1 MSDAQ
6 NTLERRRR
14 VHLSP
19 RLCTVVSYLTDLSVE
34 LGGAVFKNPVMPAS
48 GTYDYFENNADCFP
62 VSELGAVMIKSVHR
76 LRRPGNPGPRIAEV
90 CGGMLNCVGIP
101 SVGIEAFLRDE
112 LPRYENIG
120 TQVILS
126 ISGSE
131 PVHYAE
137 IAELVGDDPR
147 IAALEMN
154 LSCPNVGSGLP
165 FSSDP
170 QLLYDTVRQTR
181 QRTTL
186 PLYAKLSPNV
196 TDIRVSC
203 RAAEDAG
210 ADALTLSNT
219 FRAMTIDIQKRRPY
233 LGNLSGGMSGPAV
246 KPMNMFLVWQA
257 YETVHIPIIAC
268 GGIAS
273 WRDAVEYL
281 MAGASAVQVG
291 SGLPFSSDPQLLY
304 DTVRQTRQRTTLPLY
319 AKLSP
324 NVTDIR
330 VSCRAAEDA
339 GADALTLSNTFRA
352 MTIDIQKRRPYL
364 GNLSGG
370 MSGPAV
376 KPMNMFLVWQAY
388 ETVHIPIIACG
399 GIASWRDAVEYLM
412 AGASAVQVGSCNFN
426 DPMTMHNIIHD
437 LDSYLHRNGIAS
449 VRELCGA
456 AHKQ

>member
-19 RLCTVVSYLTDLSVE
+19 RLCTVVNYLTDLSVE

-76 LRRPGNPGPRIAEV
+76 LQRPGNPGPRIAEV

-291 SGLPFSSDPQLLY
+291 S
-304 DTVRQTRQRTTLPLY
+304 
-319 AKLSP
+319 
-324 NVTDIR
+324 
-330 VSCRAAEDA
+330 
-339 GADALTLSNTFRA
+339 
-352 MTIDIQKRRPYL
+352 
-364 GNLSGG
+364 
-370 MSGPAV
+370 
-376 KPMNMFLVWQAY
+376 
-388 ETVHIPIIACG
+388 
-399 GIASWRDAVEYLM
+399 
-412 AGASAVQVGSCNFN
+412 CNFN

>member
-19 RLCTVVSYLTDLSVE
+19 RLCTVVNYLTDLSVE

-170 QLLYDTVRQTR
+170 QLLYETVRQTR
-181 QRTTL
+181 QRT
-186 PLYAKLSPNV
+186 P
-196 TDIRVSC
+196 
-203 RAAEDAG
+203 
-210 ADALTLSNT
+210 
-219 FRAMTIDIQKRRPY
+219 
-233 LGNLSGGMSGPAV
+233 
-246 KPMNMFLVWQA
+246 
-257 YETVHIPIIAC
+257 
-268 GGIAS
+268 
-273 WRDAVEYL
+273 
-281 MAGASAVQVG
+281 
-291 SGLPFSSDPQLLY
+291 
-304 DTVRQTRQRTTLPLY
+304 LPLY

-426 DPMTMHNIIHD
+426 NPMTMHNIIHD

>member
-19 RLCTVVSYLTDLSVE
+19 RLCTVVNYLTDLSVE

-203 RAAEDAG
+203 
-210 ADALTLSNT
+210 
-219 FRAMTIDIQKRRPY
+219 
-233 LGNLSGGMSGPAV
+233 
-246 KPMNMFLVWQA
+246 W
-257 YETVHIPIIAC
+257 
-268 GGIAS
+268 
-273 WRDAVEYL
+273 
-281 MAGASAVQVG
+281 
-291 SGLPFSSDPQLLY
+291 
-304 DTVRQTRQRTTLPLY
+304 
-319 AKLSP
+319 
-324 NVTDIR
+324 
-330 VSCRAAEDA
+330 AAEDA

>member
-1 MSDAQ
+1 
-6 NTLERRRR
+6 
-14 VHLSP
+14 
-19 RLCTVVSYLTDLSVE
+19 VE

-131 PVHYAE
+131 SVHYAE

-154 LSCPNVGSGLP
+154 LSCPN
-165 FSSDP
+165 
-170 QLLYDTVRQTR
+170 
-181 QRTTL
+181 
-186 PLYAKLSPNV
+186 
-196 TDIRVSC
+196 
-203 RAAEDAG
+203 
-210 ADALTLSNT
+210 
-219 FRAMTIDIQKRRPY
+219 
-233 LGNLSGGMSGPAV
+233 
-246 KPMNMFLVWQA
+246 
-257 YETVHIPIIAC
+257 
-268 GGIAS
+268 
-273 WRDAVEYL
+273 
-281 MAGASAVQVG
+281 VG

>member
-14 VHLSP
+14 VHFSP

-137 IAELVGDDPR
+137 IAELVGDDSR

-154 LSCPNVGSGLP
+154 LSCPN
-165 FSSDP
+165 
-170 QLLYDTVRQTR
+170 
-181 QRTTL
+181 
-186 PLYAKLSPNV
+186 
-196 TDIRVSC
+196 
-203 RAAEDAG
+203 
-210 ADALTLSNT
+210 
-219 FRAMTIDIQKRRPY
+219 
-233 LGNLSGGMSGPAV
+233 
-246 KPMNMFLVWQA
+246 
-257 YETVHIPIIAC
+257 
-268 GGIAS
+268 
-273 WRDAVEYL
+273 
-281 MAGASAVQVG
+281 VG

>member
-19 RLCTVVSYLTDLSVE
+19 RLCTVVNYLTDLSVE

-131 PVHYAE
+131 SVHYAE

-291 SGLPFSSDPQLLY
+291 S
-304 DTVRQTRQRTTLPLY
+304 
-319 AKLSP
+319 
-324 NVTDIR
+324 
-330 VSCRAAEDA
+330 
-339 GADALTLSNTFRA
+339 
-352 MTIDIQKRRPYL
+352 
-364 GNLSGG
+364 
-370 MSGPAV
+370 
-376 KPMNMFLVWQAY
+376 
-388 ETVHIPIIACG
+388 
-399 GIASWRDAVEYLM
+399 
-412 AGASAVQVGSCNFN
+412 CNFN

-437 LDSYLHRNGIAS
+437 LDSYLHRNGITS

>member
-1 MSDAQ
+1 M
-6 NTLERRRR
+6 
-14 VHLSP
+14 
-19 RLCTVVSYLTDLSVE
+19 
-34 LGGAVFKNPVMPAS
+34 FKNPVMPAS

-76 LRRPGNPGPRIAEV
+76 LQRPGNPGPRIAEV

-170 QLLYDTVRQTR
+170 QLLY
-181 QRTTL
+181 
-186 PLYAKLSPNV
+186 
-196 TDIRVSC
+196 
-203 RAAEDAG
+203 
-210 ADALTLSNT
+210 
-219 FRAMTIDIQKRRPY
+219 
-233 LGNLSGGMSGPAV
+233 
-246 KPMNMFLVWQA
+246 
-257 YETVHIPIIAC
+257 H
-268 GGIAS
+268 
-273 WRDAVEYL
+273 
-281 MAGASAVQVG
+281 
-291 SGLPFSSDPQLLY
+291 
-304 DTVRQTRQRTTLPLY
+304 TVRQTRQRTTLPLY

>member
-19 RLCTVVSYLTDLSVE
+19 RLCTVVNYLTDLSVE

-131 PVHYAE
+131 PVHYAD

-181 QRTTL
+181 QRT
-186 PLYAKLSPNV
+186 P
-196 TDIRVSC
+196 
-203 RAAEDAG
+203 
-210 ADALTLSNT
+210 
-219 FRAMTIDIQKRRPY
+219 
-233 LGNLSGGMSGPAV
+233 
-246 KPMNMFLVWQA
+246 
-257 YETVHIPIIAC
+257 
-268 GGIAS
+268 
-273 WRDAVEYL
+273 
-281 MAGASAVQVG
+281 
-291 SGLPFSSDPQLLY
+291 
-304 DTVRQTRQRTTLPLY
+304 LPLY

>member
-19 RLCTVVSYLTDLSVE
+19 RLCTVVNYLTDLSVE

-147 IAALEMN
+147 IAALEVN

-257 YETVHIPIIAC
+257 Y
-268 GGIAS
+268 
-273 WRDAVEYL
+273 
-281 MAGASAVQVG
+281 
-291 SGLPFSSDPQLLY
+291 
-304 DTVRQTRQRTTLPLY
+304 
-319 AKLSP
+319 K
-324 NVTDIR
+324 
-330 VSCRAAEDA
+330 
-339 GADALTLSNTFRA
+339 
-352 MTIDIQKRRPYL
+352 
-364 GNLSGG
+364 
-370 MSGPAV
+370 
-376 KPMNMFLVWQAY
+376 
-388 ETVHIPIIACG
+388 TVHIPIIACG

>member
-19 RLCTVVSYLTDLSVE
+19 RLCTVVNYLTDLSVE

-210 ADALTLSNT
+210 A
-219 FRAMTIDIQKRRPY
+219 
-233 LGNLSGGMSGPAV
+233 
-246 KPMNMFLVWQA
+246 
-257 YETVHIPIIAC
+257 H
-268 GGIAS
+268 
-273 WRDAVEYL
+273 
-281 MAGASAVQVG
+281 
-291 SGLPFSSDPQLLY
+291 
-304 DTVRQTRQRTTLPLY
+304 
-319 AKLSP
+319 
-324 NVTDIR
+324 
-330 VSCRAAEDA
+330 
-339 GADALTLSNTFRA
+339 ALTLSNTFRA

>member
-19 RLCTVVSYLTDLSVE
+19 RLCTVVNYLTDLSVE

-210 ADALTLSNT
+210 ADALTL
-219 FRAMTIDIQKRRPY
+219 A
-233 LGNLSGGMSGPAV
+233 
-246 KPMNMFLVWQA
+246 
-257 YETVHIPIIAC
+257 
-268 GGIAS
+268 
-273 WRDAVEYL
+273 
-281 MAGASAVQVG
+281 
-291 SGLPFSSDPQLLY
+291 
-304 DTVRQTRQRTTLPLY
+304 
-319 AKLSP
+319 
-324 NVTDIR
+324 
-330 VSCRAAEDA
+330 
-339 GADALTLSNTFRA
+339 NTFRA

-426 DPMTMHNIIHD
+426 NPMTMHNIIHD

>member
-19 RLCTVVSYLTDLSVE
+19 RLCTVVNYLTDLSVE

-76 LRRPGNPGPRIAEV
+76 LQRPGNPGPRIAEV

-291 SGLPFSSDPQLLY
+291 S
-304 DTVRQTRQRTTLPLY
+304 
-319 AKLSP
+319 
-324 NVTDIR
+324 
-330 VSCRAAEDA
+330 
-339 GADALTLSNTFRA
+339 
-352 MTIDIQKRRPYL
+352 
-364 GNLSGG
+364 
-370 MSGPAV
+370 
-376 KPMNMFLVWQAY
+376 
-388 ETVHIPIIACG
+388 
-399 GIASWRDAVEYLM
+399 
-412 AGASAVQVGSCNFN
+412 CNFN
-426 DPMTMHNIIHD
+426 DPMAMHNIIHD

>member
-19 RLCTVVSYLTDLSVE
+19 RLCTVVNYLTDLSVE

-257 YETVHIPIIAC
+257 YEA
-268 GGIAS
+268 
-273 WRDAVEYL
+273 
-281 MAGASAVQVG
+281 
-291 SGLPFSSDPQLLY
+291 
-304 DTVRQTRQRTTLPLY
+304 
-319 AKLSP
+319 
-324 NVTDIR
+324 
-330 VSCRAAEDA
+330 
-339 GADALTLSNTFRA
+339 
-352 MTIDIQKRRPYL
+352 
-364 GNLSGG
+364 
-370 MSGPAV
+370 
-376 KPMNMFLVWQAY
+376 
-388 ETVHIPIIACG
+388 VHIPIIACG

-426 DPMTMHNIIHD
+426 NPMTMHNIIHD

>member
-1 MSDAQ
+1 M
-6 NTLERRRR
+6 
-14 VHLSP
+14 
-19 RLCTVVSYLTDLSVE
+19 SYLTDLSVE

-291 SGLPFSSDPQLLY
+291 S
-304 DTVRQTRQRTTLPLY
+304 
-319 AKLSP
+319 
-324 NVTDIR
+324 
-330 VSCRAAEDA
+330 
-339 GADALTLSNTFRA
+339 
-352 MTIDIQKRRPYL
+352 
-364 GNLSGG
+364 
-370 MSGPAV
+370 
-376 KPMNMFLVWQAY
+376 
-388 ETVHIPIIACG
+388 
-399 GIASWRDAVEYLM
+399 
-412 AGASAVQVGSCNFN
+412 CNFN

-437 LDSYLHRNGIAS
+437 LDSYLHRNGITS

>member
-19 RLCTVVSYLTDLSVE
+19 RLCTVVNYLTDLSVE

-131 PVHYAE
+131 QVHYAE

-181 QRTTL
+181 QR
-186 PLYAKLSPNV
+186 P
-196 TDIRVSC
+196 
-203 RAAEDAG
+203 
-210 ADALTLSNT
+210 
-219 FRAMTIDIQKRRPY
+219 
-233 LGNLSGGMSGPAV
+233 
-246 KPMNMFLVWQA
+246 
-257 YETVHIPIIAC
+257 
-268 GGIAS
+268 
-273 WRDAVEYL
+273 
-281 MAGASAVQVG
+281 
-291 SGLPFSSDPQLLY
+291 
-304 DTVRQTRQRTTLPLY
+304 TLPLY

>member
-19 RLCTVVSYLTDLSVE
+19 RLCTVVNYLTDLSVE

-131 PVHYAE
+131 QVHYAE

-181 QRTTL
+181 QLTTL
-186 PLYAKLSPNV
+186 PLY
-196 TDIRVSC
+196 T
-203 RAAEDAG
+203 
-210 ADALTLSNT
+210 
-219 FRAMTIDIQKRRPY
+219 
-233 LGNLSGGMSGPAV
+233 
-246 KPMNMFLVWQA
+246 
-257 YETVHIPIIAC
+257 
-268 GGIAS
+268 
-273 WRDAVEYL
+273 
-281 MAGASAVQVG
+281 
-291 SGLPFSSDPQLLY
+291 
-304 DTVRQTRQRTTLPLY
+304 
-319 AKLSP
+319 KLSP

>member
-1 MSDAQ
+1 M
-6 NTLERRRR
+6 N
-14 VHLSP
+14 
-19 RLCTVVSYLTDLSVE
+19 YLTDLSVE

-291 SGLPFSSDPQLLY
+291 S
-304 DTVRQTRQRTTLPLY
+304 
-319 AKLSP
+319 
-324 NVTDIR
+324 
-330 VSCRAAEDA
+330 
-339 GADALTLSNTFRA
+339 
-352 MTIDIQKRRPYL
+352 
-364 GNLSGG
+364 
-370 MSGPAV
+370 
-376 KPMNMFLVWQAY
+376 
-388 ETVHIPIIACG
+388 
-399 GIASWRDAVEYLM
+399 
-412 AGASAVQVGSCNFN
+412 CNFN

-437 LDSYLHRNGIAS
+437 LDSYLHRNGITS

>member
-14 VHLSP
+14 IHFSP

-137 IAELVGDDPR
+137 IAELVGDDSR

-170 QLLYDTVRQTR
+170 QLLYDTVRQMR

-281 MAGASAVQVG
+281 M
-291 SGLPFSSDPQLLY
+291 
-304 DTVRQTRQRTTLPLY
+304 T
-319 AKLSP
+319 
-324 NVTDIR
+324 
-330 VSCRAAEDA
+330 
-339 GADALTLSNTFRA
+339 
-352 MTIDIQKRRPYL
+352 
-364 GNLSGG
+364 
-370 MSGPAV
+370 
-376 KPMNMFLVWQAY
+376 
-388 ETVHIPIIACG
+388 
-399 GIASWRDAVEYLM
+399 
-412 AGASAVQVGSCNFN
+412 GASAVQVGSCNFN

>member
-19 RLCTVVSYLTDLSVE
+19 RLCTVVNYLTDLSVE

-147 IAALEMN
+147 IAALEKN
-154 LSCPNVGSGLP
+154 LSCPN
-165 FSSDP
+165 
-170 QLLYDTVRQTR
+170 
-181 QRTTL
+181 
-186 PLYAKLSPNV
+186 
-196 TDIRVSC
+196 
-203 RAAEDAG
+203 
-210 ADALTLSNT
+210 
-219 FRAMTIDIQKRRPY
+219 
-233 LGNLSGGMSGPAV
+233 
-246 KPMNMFLVWQA
+246 
-257 YETVHIPIIAC
+257 
-268 GGIAS
+268 
-273 WRDAVEYL
+273 
-281 MAGASAVQVG
+281 VG

>member
-19 RLCTVVSYLTDLSVE
+19 RLCTVVNYLTDLSVE

-291 SGLPFSSDPQLLY
+291 S
-304 DTVRQTRQRTTLPLY
+304 
-319 AKLSP
+319 
-324 NVTDIR
+324 
-330 VSCRAAEDA
+330 
-339 GADALTLSNTFRA
+339 
-352 MTIDIQKRRPYL
+352 
-364 GNLSGG
+364 
-370 MSGPAV
+370 
-376 KPMNMFLVWQAY
+376 
-388 ETVHIPIIACG
+388 
-399 GIASWRDAVEYLM
+399 
-412 AGASAVQVGSCNFN
+412 CNFN

-456 AHKQ
+456 AHKH

>member
-1 MSDAQ
+1 M
-6 NTLERRRR
+6 
-14 VHLSP
+14 
-19 RLCTVVSYLTDLSVE
+19 SYLTDLSVE

-76 LRRPGNPGPRIAEV
+76 LQRPGNPGPRIAEV

-281 MAGASAVQVG
+281 MV
-291 SGLPFSSDPQLLY
+291 
-304 DTVRQTRQRTTLPLY
+304 
-319 AKLSP
+319 
-324 NVTDIR
+324 
-330 VSCRAAEDA
+330 
-339 GADALTLSNTFRA
+339 
-352 MTIDIQKRRPYL
+352 
-364 GNLSGG
+364 
-370 MSGPAV
+370 
-376 KPMNMFLVWQAY
+376 
-388 ETVHIPIIACG
+388 
-399 GIASWRDAVEYLM
+399 
-412 AGASAVQVGSCNFN
+412 GASAVQVGSCNFN
-426 DPMTMHNIIHD
+426 NPMTMHNIIHD

>member
-14 VHLSP
+14 VYLSP

-219 FRAMTIDIQKRRPY
+219 FRAMTIDIK
-233 LGNLSGGMSGPAV
+233 
-246 KPMNMFLVWQA
+246 
-257 YETVHIPIIAC
+257 
-268 GGIAS
+268 
-273 WRDAVEYL
+273 
-281 MAGASAVQVG
+281 
-291 SGLPFSSDPQLLY
+291 
-304 DTVRQTRQRTTLPLY
+304 
-319 AKLSP
+319 
-324 NVTDIR
+324 
-330 VSCRAAEDA
+330 
-339 GADALTLSNTFRA
+339 
-352 MTIDIQKRRPYL
+352 KRRPYL

-456 AHKQ
+456 AHKQCVMSKMSKE

>member
-19 RLCTVVSYLTDLSVE
+19 RLCTVVNYLTDLSVE

-120 TQVILS
+120 TQLILS

-154 LSCPNVGSGLP
+154 LSCPN
-165 FSSDP
+165 
-170 QLLYDTVRQTR
+170 
-181 QRTTL
+181 
-186 PLYAKLSPNV
+186 
-196 TDIRVSC
+196 
-203 RAAEDAG
+203 
-210 ADALTLSNT
+210 
-219 FRAMTIDIQKRRPY
+219 
-233 LGNLSGGMSGPAV
+233 
-246 KPMNMFLVWQA
+246 
-257 YETVHIPIIAC
+257 
-268 GGIAS
+268 
-273 WRDAVEYL
+273 
-281 MAGASAVQVG
+281 VG

>member
-19 RLCTVVSYLTDLSVE
+19 RLCTVVNYLTDLSVE

-203 RAAEDAG
+203 RA
-210 ADALTLSNT
+210 
-219 FRAMTIDIQKRRPY
+219 
-233 LGNLSGGMSGPAV
+233 V
-246 KPMNMFLVWQA
+246 
-257 YETVHIPIIAC
+257 
-268 GGIAS
+268 
-273 WRDAVEYL
+273 
-281 MAGASAVQVG
+281 
-291 SGLPFSSDPQLLY
+291 
-304 DTVRQTRQRTTLPLY
+304 
-319 AKLSP
+319 
-324 NVTDIR
+324 
-330 VSCRAAEDA
+330 EDA

>member
-1 MSDAQ
+1 MI
-6 NTLERRRR
+6 
-14 VHLSP
+14 
-19 RLCTVVSYLTDLSVE
+19 YLTDLSVE

-273 WRDAVEYL
+273 W
-281 MAGASAVQVG
+281 G
-291 SGLPFSSDPQLLY
+291 
-304 DTVRQTRQRTTLPLY
+304 
-319 AKLSP
+319 
-324 NVTDIR
+324 
-330 VSCRAAEDA
+330 
-339 GADALTLSNTFRA
+339 
-352 MTIDIQKRRPYL
+352 
-364 GNLSGG
+364 
-370 MSGPAV
+370 
-376 KPMNMFLVWQAY
+376 
-388 ETVHIPIIACG
+388 
-399 GIASWRDAVEYLM
+399 DAVEYLM

>member
-1 MSDAQ
+1 LSDAQ

-19 RLCTVVSYLTDLSVE
+19 RLCTVVNYLTDLSVE

-120 TQVILS
+120 TQVLLS

-131 PVHYAE
+131 QVHYAE

-291 SGLPFSSDPQLLY
+291 S
-304 DTVRQTRQRTTLPLY
+304 
-319 AKLSP
+319 
-324 NVTDIR
+324 
-330 VSCRAAEDA
+330 
-339 GADALTLSNTFRA
+339 
-352 MTIDIQKRRPYL
+352 
-364 GNLSGG
+364 
-370 MSGPAV
+370 
-376 KPMNMFLVWQAY
+376 
-388 ETVHIPIIACG
+388 
-399 GIASWRDAVEYLM
+399 
-412 AGASAVQVGSCNFN
+412 CNFN
-426 DPMTMHNIIHD
+426 NPMTMHNIIHD

>member
-19 RLCTVVSYLTDLSVE
+19 RLCTVASYLTDLSVE

-170 QLLYDTVRQTR
+170 QLLYDTV
-181 QRTTL
+181 
-186 PLYAKLSPNV
+186 
-196 TDIRVSC
+196 C
-203 RAAEDAG
+203 
-210 ADALTLSNT
+210 
-219 FRAMTIDIQKRRPY
+219 
-233 LGNLSGGMSGPAV
+233 
-246 KPMNMFLVWQA
+246 
-257 YETVHIPIIAC
+257 
-268 GGIAS
+268 
-273 WRDAVEYL
+273 
-281 MAGASAVQVG
+281 
-291 SGLPFSSDPQLLY
+291 
-304 DTVRQTRQRTTLPLY
+304 QTRQRTTLPLY

>member
-19 RLCTVVSYLTDLSVE
+19 RLCTVVNYLTDLSVE

-273 WRDAVEYL
+273 W
-281 MAGASAVQVG
+281 
-291 SGLPFSSDPQLLY
+291 
-304 DTVRQTRQRTTLPLY
+304 
-319 AKLSP
+319 
-324 NVTDIR
+324 
-330 VSCRAAEDA
+330 
-339 GADALTLSNTFRA
+339 
-352 MTIDIQKRRPYL
+352 
-364 GNLSGG
+364 
-370 MSGPAV
+370 
-376 KPMNMFLVWQAY
+376 W
-388 ETVHIPIIACG
+388 
-399 GIASWRDAVEYLM
+399 DAVEYLM

-437 LDSYLHRNGIAS
+437 LDSYLHRNGITS

>member
-19 RLCTVVSYLTDLSVE
+19 RLCTVVNYLTDLSVE

-112 LPRYENIG
+112 LSRYENIG

-137 IAELVGDDPR
+137 IAELIGDDPR

-154 LSCPNVGSGLP
+154 LSCPN
-165 FSSDP
+165 
-170 QLLYDTVRQTR
+170 
-181 QRTTL
+181 
-186 PLYAKLSPNV
+186 
-196 TDIRVSC
+196 
-203 RAAEDAG
+203 
-210 ADALTLSNT
+210 
-219 FRAMTIDIQKRRPY
+219 
-233 LGNLSGGMSGPAV
+233 
-246 KPMNMFLVWQA
+246 
-257 YETVHIPIIAC
+257 
-268 GGIAS
+268 
-273 WRDAVEYL
+273 
-281 MAGASAVQVG
+281 VG

>member
-1 MSDAQ
+1 M
-6 NTLERRRR
+6 N
-14 VHLSP
+14 
-19 RLCTVVSYLTDLSVE
+19 YLTDLSVE

-165 FSSDP
+165 F
-170 QLLYDTVRQTR
+170 T
-181 QRTTL
+181 
-186 PLYAKLSPNV
+186 
-196 TDIRVSC
+196 
-203 RAAEDAG
+203 
-210 ADALTLSNT
+210 
-219 FRAMTIDIQKRRPY
+219 
-233 LGNLSGGMSGPAV
+233 
-246 KPMNMFLVWQA
+246 
-257 YETVHIPIIAC
+257 
-268 GGIAS
+268 
-273 WRDAVEYL
+273 
-281 MAGASAVQVG
+281 
-291 SGLPFSSDPQLLY
+291 SDPQLLY

-437 LDSYLHRNGIAS
+437 LDSYLHRNGIGS

>member
-19 RLCTVVSYLTDLSVE
+19 RLCTVVNYLTDLSVE

-131 PVHYAE
+131 SVHYAE

-170 QLLYDTVRQTR
+170 QLLY
-181 QRTTL
+181 
-186 PLYAKLSPNV
+186 
-196 TDIRVSC
+196 
-203 RAAEDAG
+203 E
-210 ADALTLSNT
+210 
-219 FRAMTIDIQKRRPY
+219 
-233 LGNLSGGMSGPAV
+233 
-246 KPMNMFLVWQA
+246 
-257 YETVHIPIIAC
+257 
-268 GGIAS
+268 
-273 WRDAVEYL
+273 
-281 MAGASAVQVG
+281 
-291 SGLPFSSDPQLLY
+291 
-304 DTVRQTRQRTTLPLY
+304 TVRQTRQRTTLPLY

>member
-14 VHLSP
+14 VHFSP

-62 VSELGAVMIKSVHR
+62 VSVLGAVMIKSVHR

-291 SGLPFSSDPQLLY
+291 S
-304 DTVRQTRQRTTLPLY
+304 
-319 AKLSP
+319 
-324 NVTDIR
+324 
-330 VSCRAAEDA
+330 
-339 GADALTLSNTFRA
+339 
-352 MTIDIQKRRPYL
+352 
-364 GNLSGG
+364 
-370 MSGPAV
+370 
-376 KPMNMFLVWQAY
+376 
-388 ETVHIPIIACG
+388 
-399 GIASWRDAVEYLM
+399 
-412 AGASAVQVGSCNFN
+412 CNFN

>member
-1 MSDAQ
+1 MSDVQ

-14 VHLSP
+14 VHFSP

-291 SGLPFSSDPQLLY
+291 S
-304 DTVRQTRQRTTLPLY
+304 
-319 AKLSP
+319 
-324 NVTDIR
+324 
-330 VSCRAAEDA
+330 
-339 GADALTLSNTFRA
+339 
-352 MTIDIQKRRPYL
+352 
-364 GNLSGG
+364 
-370 MSGPAV
+370 
-376 KPMNMFLVWQAY
+376 
-388 ETVHIPIIACG
+388 
-399 GIASWRDAVEYLM
+399 
-412 AGASAVQVGSCNFN
+412 CNFN

>member
-14 VHLSP
+14 VHFSP

-291 SGLPFSSDPQLLY
+291 S
-304 DTVRQTRQRTTLPLY
+304 
-319 AKLSP
+319 
-324 NVTDIR
+324 
-330 VSCRAAEDA
+330 
-339 GADALTLSNTFRA
+339 
-352 MTIDIQKRRPYL
+352 
-364 GNLSGG
+364 
-370 MSGPAV
+370 
-376 KPMNMFLVWQAY
+376 
-388 ETVHIPIIACG
+388 
-399 GIASWRDAVEYLM
+399 
-412 AGASAVQVGSCNFN
+412 CNFN
-426 DPMTMHNIIHD
+426 DPMAMHNIIHD

>member
-19 RLCTVVSYLTDLSVE
+19 RLCTVVNYLTDLSVE

-131 PVHYAE
+131 QVHYAE

-170 QLLYDTVRQTR
+170 QLLYDTV
-181 QRTTL
+181 
-186 PLYAKLSPNV
+186 
-196 TDIRVSC
+196 C
-203 RAAEDAG
+203 
-210 ADALTLSNT
+210 
-219 FRAMTIDIQKRRPY
+219 
-233 LGNLSGGMSGPAV
+233 
-246 KPMNMFLVWQA
+246 
-257 YETVHIPIIAC
+257 
-268 GGIAS
+268 
-273 WRDAVEYL
+273 
-281 MAGASAVQVG
+281 
-291 SGLPFSSDPQLLY
+291 
-304 DTVRQTRQRTTLPLY
+304 QTRQRTTLPLY

-426 DPMTMHNIIHD
+426 DPMAMHNIIHD
-437 LDSYLHRNGIAS
+437 LDSYLYRNGIAS

>member
-19 RLCTVVSYLTDLSVE
+19 RLCTVVNYLTDLSVE

-76 LRRPGNPGPRIAEV
+76 LQRPGNPGPRIAEV

-137 IAELVGDDPR
+137 IAELVSDDPR

-154 LSCPNVGSGLP
+154 LSCPN
-165 FSSDP
+165 
-170 QLLYDTVRQTR
+170 
-181 QRTTL
+181 
-186 PLYAKLSPNV
+186 
-196 TDIRVSC
+196 
-203 RAAEDAG
+203 
-210 ADALTLSNT
+210 
-219 FRAMTIDIQKRRPY
+219 
-233 LGNLSGGMSGPAV
+233 
-246 KPMNMFLVWQA
+246 
-257 YETVHIPIIAC
+257 
-268 GGIAS
+268 
-273 WRDAVEYL
+273 
-281 MAGASAVQVG
+281 VG

-437 LDSYLHRNGIAS
+437 LDSYLRRNGIAS